1 MQTMEKKQIILDY
14 IENENHK
21 YLEISHQIHQRPEL
35 GNEEIFAS
43 RTLIEDLIAHN
54 FDVETDIAGHATGF
68 IARYDSGIE
77 GPTIG
82 FLAEYDALPGLGH
95 ACGHNIIGTASVLA
109 GTALKQVIDKIGGK
123 IIVLGCPAEEGGENG
138 SAKATYVKAGV
149 IDELDI
155 ALMVH
160 PGNETYRTIDTLAVD
175 VLDIKFYGKS
185 THASE
190 NADEARNALDAMI
203 SYFNGIAQLRQHI
216 KRRQRVHGVILNG
229 GKAANIIPDFTHARF
244 YTRATSRKE
253 LDVLTERV
261 GQIAKGAALQT
272 DCDFEFGPIQNGV
285 NEFIKTSK
293 LDDLFAKYATE
304 MGEAVID
311 DDFGYGSTDTGN
323 VSHCIPTI
331 HPHIKIGSRNL
342 VGHTHR
348 FREAAGSTHGDQAL
362 IRGAKI
368 LALMGQ
374 ELIENK
380 PLFEEII
387 EQYQYTKGHKK

>member
-1 MQTMEKKQIILDY
+1 MENKQNILDY
-14 IENENHK
+14 IENEKNK
-21 YLEISHQIHQRPEL
+21 YIELSHQIHQRPEL

-43 RTLIEDLIAHN
+43 RTLIEQLNRHN
-54 FDVETDIAGHATGF
+54 FEVETDIAGHATGF
-68 IARYDSGIE
+68 IAKYDSSKP
-77 GPTIG
+77 GPTIVY
-82 FLAEYDALPGLGH
+82 LAEYDALPGLGH

-109 GTALKQVIDKIGGK
+109 GIALKQVIDKVGGQV
-123 IIVLGCPAEEGGENG
+123 IVLGCPAEEGGENG
-138 SAKATYVKAGV
+138 SAKASYVKEGI

-160 PGNETYRTIDTLAVD
+160 PGNETYRTINTLAVD

-190 NADEARNALDAMI
+190 NAHEARNALDAMI
-203 SYFNGIAQLRQHI
+203 SYFNGVAQLRQHI
-216 KRRQRVHGVILNG
+216 KKSQRVHGVILDG

-244 YTRATSRKE
+244 YTRATTRKD

-261 GQIAKGAALQT
+261 GQIARGAAIQT
-272 DCDFEFGPIQNGV
+272 GCDYEFGPIQNGV
-285 NEFIKTSK
+285 NEFVKTSK

-323 VSHCIPTI
+323 VSHVVPTI

-368 LALMGQ
+368 LSLMGL
-374 ELIENK
+374 ELIEDSA
-380 PLFEEII
+380 LFKEIV
-387 EQYQYTKGHKK
+387 EQHQFIKEHKK

>member
-1 MQTMEKKQIILDY
+1 MENKQNILDY
-14 IENENHK
+14 IENEKNK
-21 YLEISHQIHQRPEL
+21 YIELSHQIHQRPEL

-43 RTLIEDLIAHN
+43 RTLIEQLNRHN
-54 FDVETDIAGHATGF
+54 FEVETDIAGHATGF
-68 IARYDSGIE
+68 IAKYDSSKP

-82 FLAEYDALPGLGH
+82 YLAEYDALPSLGH

-109 GTALKQVIDKIGGK
+109 GIALKQVIDKVGGQV
-123 IIVLGCPAEEGGENG
+123 IVLGCPAEEGGENG
-138 SAKATYVKAGV
+138 SAKASYVKEGI

-160 PGNETYRTIDTLAVD
+160 PGNETYRTINTLAVD

-190 NADEARNALDAMI
+190 NAHEARNALDAMI
-203 SYFNGIAQLRQHI
+203 SYFNGVAQLRQHI
-216 KRRQRVHGVILNG
+216 KKSQRVHGVILDG

-244 YTRATSRKE
+244 YTRATTRKD

-261 GQIAKGAALQT
+261 GQIARGAAIQT
-272 DCDFEFGPIQNGV
+272 GCDYEFGPIQNGV
-285 NEFIKTSK
+285 NEFVKTSK

-323 VSHCIPTI
+323 VSHVVPTI

-368 LALMGQ
+368 LSLMGL
-374 ELIENK
+374 ELIEDSA
-380 PLFEEII
+380 LFKEIV
-387 EQYQYTKGHKK
+387 EQHQFIKEHKK

>member
-1 MQTMEKKQIILDY
+1 MEYKQTILDY
-14 IENENHK
+14 IENNKRHYIEM
-21 YLEISHQIHQRPEL
+21 SHQIHQRPEL

-43 RTLIEDLIAHN
+43 RTLIEHLKKEG
-54 FDVETDIAGHATGF
+54 FDIETDLAGHATGF
-68 IARYDSGIE
+68 IARYESTKP

-95 ACGHNIIGTASVLA
+95 ACGHNIIGTASTLA
-109 GTALKQVIDKIGGK
+109 GVALSKVIDQIGGTV
-123 IIVLGCPAEEGGENG
+123 IVLGCPAEEGGVNG
-138 SAKATYVKAGV
+138 SAKASYVKEGI
-149 IDELDI
+149 IDELDV

-160 PGNETYRTIDTLAVD
+160 PGNETYKTINTLAVD

-203 SYFNGIAQLRQHI
+203 SYFNGVAQLRQHI
-216 KRRQRVHGVILNG
+216 KKSERVHGVILDG
-229 GKAANIIPDFTHARF
+229 GKAANIIPDYTHARF
-244 YTRATSRKE
+244 YTRATTRKA
-253 LDVLTERV
+253 LDQLTERV

-272 DCDFEFGPIQNGV
+272 GCDYEFGPIQNGV

-293 LDDLFAKYATE
+293 LDDLFAKYAIE
-304 MGEAVID
+304 MEEEVID

-323 VSHCIPTI
+323 VSHIVPTI

-348 FREAAGSTHGDQAL
+348 FREAAASTHGDQAL
-362 IRGAKI
+362 LRGSKI
-368 LALMGQ
+368 IALMGLD
-374 ELIENK
+374 LIINEQ
-380 PLFEEII
+380 LFEEIV
-387 EQYQYTKGHKK
+387 EQFQYVKGHTK

>member
-43 RTLIEDLIAHN
+43 RTLIEDLIAHD

-68 IARYDSGIE
+68 IARYDLGIE

-216 KRRQRVHGVILNG
+216 KRRQRVHGVILDG

>member
-1 MQTMEKKQIILDY
+1 MEKKQIILDY

-54 FDVETDIAGHATGF
+54 FDVETHIAGHATGF

-216 KRRQRVHGVILNG
+216 KRRQRVHGVILDG

>member
-1 MQTMEKKQIILDY
+1 MENKQNILDY
-14 IENENHK
+14 IENEKNK
-21 YLEISHQIHQRPEL
+21 YIELSHQIHQRPEL

-43 RTLIEDLIAHN
+43 RTLIEQLNRHN
-54 FDVETDIAGHATGF
+54 FEVETDIAGHATGF
-68 IARYDSGIE
+68 IAKYDSSKP

-82 FLAEYDALPGLGH
+82 YLAEYDALPGLGH

-109 GTALKQVIDKIGGK
+109 GIALKQVIDKVGGQV
-123 IIVLGCPAEEGGENG
+123 IVLGCPAEEGGENG
-138 SAKATYVKAGV
+138 SAKASYVKEGI

-160 PGNETYRTIDTLAVD
+160 PGNETYRTINTLAVD

-190 NADEARNALDAMI
+190 NAHEARNALDAML
-203 SYFNGIAQLRQHI
+203 SYFNGVAQLRQHI
-216 KRRQRVHGVILNG
+216 KKSQRVHGVILDG

-244 YTRATSRKE
+244 YTRATTRKD

-261 GQIAKGAALQT
+261 GQIARGAAIQT
-272 DCDFEFGPIQNGV
+272 GCDYEFGPIQNGV
-285 NEFIKTSK
+285 NEFVKTSK

-323 VSHCIPTI
+323 VSHVVPTI

-368 LALMGQ
+368 LSLMGL
-374 ELIENK
+374 ELIEDSA
-380 PLFEEII
+380 LFKEIV
-387 EQYQYTKGHKK
+387 EQHQFIKEHKK

>member
-216 KRRQRVHGVILNG
+216 KRRQRVHGVILDG

-323 VSHCIPTI
+323 VSHYIPTI